1 PAIAGTIASSPGFA
15 SGCGG
20 GIVLPRGLSRGLRLF
35 RLGYKEGVMKAIA
48 IGLLAVA
55 SISLAAPANAHI
67 WVHAKCCN
75 PGWGV
80 GDYWHYDRGYIG
92 PTANNYWRYY
102 RIPCQVVRD
111 GPGRW
116 WVTRCM

>member
-1 PAIAGTIASSPGFA
+1 
-15 SGCGG
+15 
-20 GIVLPRGLSRGLRLF
+20 
-35 RLGYKEGVMKAIA
+35 MKAIA

-55 SISLAAPANAHI
+55 SIALAAPANAHI
-67 WVHAKCCN
+67 WVDGKGWI

>member
-1 PAIAGTIASSPGFA
+1 
-15 SGCGG
+15 
-20 GIVLPRGLSRGLRLF
+20 
-35 RLGYKEGVMKAIA
+35 MKAIA
-48 IGLLAVA
+48 IGLLAAAA
-55 SISLAAPANAHI
+55 SIALSASANAHI
-67 WVHAKCCN
+67 WVDGRGWI

-102 RIPCQVVRD
+102 RVPCQVARD
-111 GPGRW
+111 GTGRW